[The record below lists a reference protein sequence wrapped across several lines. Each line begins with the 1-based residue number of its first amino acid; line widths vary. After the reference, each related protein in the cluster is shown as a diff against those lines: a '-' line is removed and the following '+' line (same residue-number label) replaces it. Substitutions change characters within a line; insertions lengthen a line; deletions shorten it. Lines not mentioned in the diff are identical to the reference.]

1 MKTPTIIVRLIG
13 IYLLTNSVI
22 TLIQI
27 GRMASMQQA
36 MPAMLTSNIPQNPML
51 GDMQIYA
58 WIGIIVGLVATVI
71 AGVLA
76 RLLTFDSEEPKKNPS
91 LRDQLL

>member
-13 IYLLTNSVI
+13 IYLLTNSII
-22 TLIQI
+22 TLIQV

-36 MPAMLTSNIPQNPML
+36 QNPML

-58 WIGIIVGLVATVI
+58 WIGIIVGLVATAI